1 MSRPTLT
8 SLYDKLTVVENEL
21 KKLEASKVGTETW
34 QFQHQQIKDDI
45 ADVKEEIAVWRFYA
59 RWAVLIIV
67 GAVLTALMGLVI
79 KK

>member
-21 KKLEASKVGTETW
+21 KKLEASKVGTDTW
-34 QFQHQQIKDDI
+34 QIQHQQIKDDI
-45 ADVKEEIAVWRFYA
+45 ADVKTEIATWRFYA

-67 GAVLTALMGLVI
+67 GAIITALMGVI
-79 KK
+79 LK